1 MKLPGY
7 LGRFHSHGVE
17 SDGFGAVDSI
27 SAEAGWS
34 HLPKLALRVRSPD
47 SVSVAVFE
55 CFCEAFGLYW
65 AGSADAFG
73 CVGVAACI
81 REEEFGVCLCA

>member
-1 MKLPGY
+1 MQLSGY
-7 LGRFHSHGVE
+7 LGRFHTRGVE
-17 SDGFGAVDSI
+17 SKSFHEVDAI
-27 SAEAGWS
+27 AGRQSRS
-34 HLPKLALRVRSPD
+34 HLPKLALRVSSPD